1 MLQGDSLTV
10 AQAQAAWTSCIS
22 TPINVKCFT
31 EEQRPE
37 ENGGSD
43 LHAGGKG
50 AAAAAAAA
58 RRGSPKKSSSALATT
73 ASTCQFPGE
82 LYFVPPCI
90 LMARPRHF

>member
-10 AQAQAAWTSCIS
+10 AQAQAAWTSCVS
-22 TPINVKCFT
+22 TPINVRCFT
-31 EEQRPE
+31 KEQRPE
-37 ENGGSD
+37 ENGRSD

-50 AAAAAAAA
+50 AAAAAAA

-90 LMARPRHF
+90 LMARLRHF